1 MKINKMI
8 KTTILTSTAFL
19 LLSSHAFA
27 DEAIQPVKIEKVN
40 DKTTIYKTTATA
52 DSDKYKISQILN
64 LNFIKDKT
72 YDKDTLIVKA
82 TGNIHSGFQKPD
94 PNDYYSSFL
103 LWGGQY
109 NVGLTAENGDSTT
122 IVDYAPK
129 NQNESFQVQETLSY
143 GGGGDINISNNPSG
157 SLNGKYSFSETIS
170 YKQENYR
177 TLINRK
183 TNNKHVGWGV
193 EAHKNMNN
201 GWGPYS
207 RDADDNGGNFGN
219 ELFLKSRN
227 QSGNAG
233 ENFIPEYQMPL
244 LSRGNFNPEFL
255 GVLTHKE
262 DDKQKTKLKVTYQTE
277 TDLYKIY
284 WDGFFWAGQNQKRY
298 EVKTFTAV
306 YEIDWQ
312 NHSAKL
318 IEQTSKP
325 I

>member
-1 MKINKMI
+1 MI

-27 DEAIQPVKIEKVN
+27 EEAIQPVKVEKVN

-82 TGNIHSGFQKPD
+82 TGNINSGYQKPD
-94 PNDYYSSFL
+94 PNEYFSTYL

-109 NVGLTAENGDSTT
+109 NVALTAENNDSTS

-129 NQNESFQVQETLSY
+129 NQNENFQVQQTLTY
-143 GGGGDINISNNPSG
+143 GGGGDINITNKLSG
-157 SLNGKYSFSETIS
+157 ALNGKYTFAETIN

-177 TLINRK
+177 TILNRK

-193 EAHKNMNN
+193 EAHKIMNN
-201 GWGPYS
+201 GWSPYS
-207 RDADDNGGNFGN
+207 RDADDNSGRFGN
-219 ELFLKSRN
+219 ELFMKSRT

-233 ENFIPEYQMPL
+233 LNFIPEHQMPL

-262 DDKQKTKLKVTYQTE
+262 DDKQKTRLKVTYQAE
-277 TDLYKIY
+277 TDLYQIH
-284 WDGFFWAGQNQKRY
+284 WGGFFWVGKNQKRFGIR
-298 EVKTFTAV
+298 TFSAV

-318 IEQTSKP
+318 VEQVSRP
-325 I
+325 Y